1 MNLFI
6 TILLA
11 ISLCAGSIPFAS
23 VDKTTVDAN
32 LTALEASAETQKKT
46 IGILGGM
53 LALWRRPDT
62 PVSKS

>member
-11 ISLCAGSIPFAS
+11 LSLCAGSIPFAS

-46 IGILGGM
+46 IGIWG
-53 LALWRRPDT
+53 
-62 PVSKS
+62 S